1 MAAPNPAITSMT
13 EKRIFVIA
21 GPNGAGKTTFATEFL
36 PHEARC
42 PVFVNADLI
51 AAGLSPFRP
60 EGVALA
66 AARVML
72 RRIHEHAA
80 RGESFAFETT
90 LSGRAY
96 AASLPRWQRRGYR
109 VTLFFLRLP
118 SPETAIARVRQRVLE
133 GGHDVPDAVIRRRF
147 HAGWRNWE
155 GDYIGECP
163 GGDAGALSVD
173 GALFCNGSVD
183 GRAAGAPAEHGLGEV
198 VRGCVGDAHVLFE
211 FSTGRL
217 VARVVLGVELP
228 RPAAVPCPVGLGVV
242 LLHRFSYDRGGGGRS
257 ETGERAKMALSEM
270 RVRVPSAPLN
280 PELRKR
286 TGPRNQPEL

>member
-1 MAAPNPAITSMT
+1 MATANTVITSMA
-13 EKRIFVIA
+13 EKRVFVIA

-60 EGVALA
+60 ERVALA

-96 AASLPRWQRRGYR
+96 AASIPRWQRRGYR

-118 SPETAIARVRQRVLE
+118 TPETAIARVRQRVLE

-155 GDYIGECP
+155 RTYRD
-163 GGDAGALSVD
+163 LVD
-173 GALFCNGSVD
+173 EWAVYDNSARTPV
-183 GRAAGAPAEHGLGEV
+183 
-198 VRGCVGDAHVLFE
+198 
-211 FSTGRL
+211 L
-217 VARVVLGVELP
+217 VAEK
-228 RPAAVPCPVGLGVV
+228 
-242 LLHRFSYDRGGGGRS
+242 GRS
-257 ETGERAKMALSEM
+257 
-270 RVRVPSAPLN
+270 
-280 PELRKR
+280 
-286 TGPRNQPEL
+286 